1 MLNHA
6 LTSTGRLAIVTQGG
20 AAPLSARPLDP
31 FPGGDDETENQQAGA
46 ADFQQLDEQ
55 VESVSDALPM
65 PEFYK
70 AEEIFKQAQSAAD
83 DVRRTLE
90 KQLRESN

>member
-1 MLNHA
+1 
-6 LTSTGRLAIVTQGG
+6 
-20 AAPLSARPLDP
+20 LDP

-83 DVRRTLE
+83 DVRRSLE